1 MAIIRSLL
9 VIITLAMTA
18 LLAAIYTVG
27 PGLLENAQNKV
38 AGDKGPAPSPEALEL
53 HASLDIADLHADTLL
68 WYRSLIERSDRGQ
81 VDLPRMIDG
90 NMAVQ
95 MLTTVTKSPSGQ
107 NYESNSADA
116 GDNITLLALVQRWP
130 LATRDSLFA
139 RAVYQ
144 AERLHKFASENDDL
158 ELVTSS
164 EELKQVLKA
173 REGGSPAVAALLGTE
188 GSHALDGDLANIQQ
202 LYDAGFRM
210 MSLQH
215 FFDNKLGGSLHGE
228 SNAGLTEFGRQAVL
242 EMDALGIMIDVSHSS
257 PHVVDDVLNLIDSPL
272 IVSHTGFKGHCDRK
286 RNISDD
292 LIARI
297 AERGGLIGVGF
308 WSEAVCGEDVAAIA
322 DAIAYGINTFGVD
335 AVALGSDW
343 DGAVTTPI
351 DASDL
356 AYLTSALINKGL
368 TPEEIRA
375 VMGGNTIRYFL
386 EHLPDTDYRDWDAR
400 SAPLGTLHK

>member
-9 VIITLAMTA
+9 VITTLAMTA

-38 AGDKGPAPSPEALEL
+38 AGDKGTAPSPEALEL

-144 AERLHKFASENDDL
+144 AERLHKFASESDDL

-173 REGGSPAVAALLGTE
+173 REGGSQVVAALLGTE
-188 GSHALDGDLANIQQ
+188 GSHALDGDLSNIQR
-202 LYDAGFRM
+202 LYDAGLRM

-257 PHVVDDVLNLIDSPL
+257 PQVVDDVLNLIDSPL

-286 RNISDD
+286 RNISDA

-356 AYLTSALINKGL
+356 AYLTSALINRGL
-368 TPEEIRA
+368 TVEEIRA

-386 EHLPDTDYRDWDAR
+386 QHLPQTD
-400 SAPLGTLHK
+400 

>member
-1 MAIIRSLL
+1 MAIARTLL
-9 VIITLAMTA
+9 VIITLAMCA
-18 LLAAIYTVG
+18 FLIVIYTVG
-27 PGLLENAQNKV
+27 PGLLETAQNKV
-38 AGDKGPAPSPEALEL
+38 AGDKGAAPSPEALEL

-107 NYESNSADA
+107 NYNSNSADA
-116 GDNITLLALVQRWP
+116 DDTITLLAIVQRWP

-139 RAVYQ
+139 RAIYQ
-144 AERLHKFASENDDL
+144 AERLHTFAAKSAEL
-158 ELVTSS
+158 EVVTSS
-164 EELKQVLKA
+164 EEFKQVMKS
-173 REGGSPAVAALLGTE
+173 REAGSNVVAGLLGTE
-188 GSHALDGDLANIQQ
+188 GSHALDGNLDNIQR

-228 SNAGLTEFGRQAVL
+228 SNAGLTDFGRRAVL

-257 PHVVDDVLNLIDSPL
+257 PQVVDDVLNLIESPL

-286 RNISDD
+286 RNISDA

-297 AERGGLIGVGF
+297 AERYGLIGVGF
-308 WSEAVCGEDVAAIA
+308 WSEAVCGENVDAIA
-322 DAIAYGINTFGVD
+322 DAIAYGIDTFGVE

-343 DGAVTTPI
+343 DGAVTAPI
-351 DASDL
+351 DAANL
-356 AYLTSALINKGL
+356 AYLTSALMNRGL

-386 EHLPDTDYRDWDAR
+386 AHLPQTD
-400 SAPLGTLHK
+400 

>member
-18 LLAAIYTVG
+18 LLAAIYIIG

-38 AGDKGPAPSPEALEL
+38 EGDKGPAPSPEALDL

-107 NYESNSADA
+107 NYDSNSAEA
-116 GDNITLLALVQRWP
+116 GDTITLLAMVQRWP

-139 RAVYQ
+139 RAIYQ
-144 AERLHKFASENDDL
+144 AERLHDFASESDDL
-158 ELVTSS
+158 EVVTSS

-173 REGGSPAVAALLGTE
+173 REDGSEVVAALLGTE
-188 GSHALDGDLANIQQ
+188 GSHALDGDLMNIQR

-257 PHVVDDVLNLIDSPL
+257 PQVVDDVLNLIDSPL
-272 IVSHTGFKGHCDRK
+272 IVSHTGFKGHCNRK
-286 RNISDD
+286 RNISDA

-308 WSEAVCGEDVAAIA
+308 WSEAVCGEDVTAIA
-322 DAIAYGINTFGVD
+322 DAIAYGIETFGLG

-356 AYLTSALINKGL
+356 AYLTSALINRGL
-368 TPEEIRA
+368 NPEEVHA

-386 EHLPDTDYRDWDAR
+386 EHLPETD
-400 SAPLGTLHK
+400 

>member
-1 MAIIRSLL
+1 MAIARTLL
-9 VIITLAMTA
+9 LIITLAMCA
-18 LLAAIYTVG
+18 FLFVIYTVG
-27 PGLLENAQNKV
+27 PGLLETAQNKV
-38 AGDKGPAPSPEALEL
+38 AGDKCAAPSPEALEL

-107 NYESNSADA
+107 NYNSNSADA
-116 GDNITLLALVQRWP
+116 DDTITLLAIVQRWP

-139 RAVYQ
+139 RAIYQ
-144 AERLHKFASENDDL
+144 AERLHTFAAESAEL
-158 ELVTSS
+158 EVVTSS
-164 EELKQVLKA
+164 EEFKQVLKS
-173 REGGSPAVAALLGTE
+173 REAGSNVVAGLLGTE
-188 GSHALDGDLANIQQ
+188 GSHALDGNLDNIQR

-228 SNAGLTEFGRQAVL
+228 SNAGLTDFGRRAVL

-257 PHVVDDVLNLIDSPL
+257 PQVVDDVLNLIESPL

-286 RNISDD
+286 RNISDA

-297 AERGGLIGVGF
+297 AERDGLIGVGF
-308 WSEAVCGEDVAAIA
+308 WSEAVCGESVDAIA
-322 DAIAYGINTFGVD
+322 DAIAYGIDTFGVE

-351 DASDL
+351 DAANL
-356 AYLTSALINKGL
+356 AYLTSALMNRGL

-386 EHLPDTDYRDWDAR
+386 AHLPQTD
-400 SAPLGTLHK
+400 

>member
-9 VIITLAMTA
+9 VITTLAMTV

-38 AGDKGPAPSPEALEL
+38 AGDKGSAPSPEALEL

-144 AERLHKFASENDDL
+144 AERLHKFASESDAL

-173 REGGSPAVAALLGTE
+173 REAGSQVVAALLGTE
-188 GSHALDGDLANIQQ
+188 GSHALDGDLANIQR
-202 LYDAGFRM
+202 LYDTGLRM

-257 PHVVDDVLNLIDSPL
+257 PRVVDDVLNIIDSPL

-286 RNISDD
+286 RNISDA

-322 DAIAYGINTFGVD
+322 DAIAYGVDTFGVD

-356 AYLTSALINKGL
+356 AYLTSALINRGL
-368 TPEEIRA
+368 TPEDIRA

-386 EHLPDTDYRDWDAR
+386 QHLPQTD
-400 SAPLGTLHK
+400 

>member
-9 VIITLAMTA
+9 VIVTLAMTA
-18 LLAAIYTVG
+18 LLTAIYTVG

-38 AGDKGPAPSPEALEL
+38 ADDKGPAPSPEALEL

-144 AERLHKFASENDDL
+144 AERLQKFASESDDL

-188 GSHALDGDLANIQQ
+188 GSHALDGDLANIQR
-202 LYDAGFRM
+202 LYDAGLRM

-257 PHVVDDVLNLIDSPL
+257 PQVVDDVLNLINSPL

-286 RNISDD
+286 RNISDA

-322 DAIAYGINTFGVD
+322 DAIAYGINTFGLD

-356 AYLTSALINKGL
+356 AYLTSALINRGL
-368 TPEEIRA
+368 TPEDIRA

-386 EHLPDTDYRDWDAR
+386 EHLPQTD
-400 SAPLGTLHK
+400 

>member
-9 VIITLAMTA
+9 VIVTLAMTA

-68 WYRSLIERSDRGQ
+68 WYRPLIERSDRGQ

-144 AERLHKFASENDDL
+144 AERLHKFASESDVL

-173 REGGSPAVAALLGTE
+173 REEGSPVVAALLGTE
-188 GSHALDGDLANIQQ
+188 GSHALDGDLANIQR
-202 LYDAGFRM
+202 LYDAGLRM

-257 PHVVDDVLNLIDSPL
+257 PRVVDDVLNLIDSPL

-356 AYLTSALINKGL
+356 AYLTSALINRGL

-375 VMGGNTIRYFL
+375 VMGGNTIGYFL
-386 EHLPDTDYRDWDAR
+386 EHLPDTD
-400 SAPLGTLHK
+400 

>member
-9 VIITLAMTA
+9 VIITLATTA
-18 LLAAIYTVG
+18 FLLAIFTLG
-27 PGLLENAQNKV
+27 PGLLENAQNQV
-38 AGDKGPAPSPEALEL
+38 TGDKGAAPSGDALNL

-68 WYRSLIERSDRGQ
+68 WYRSLLERSDRGQ

-90 NMAVQ
+90 NVAVQ

-107 NYESNSADA
+107 NYDSNSADA
-116 GDNITLLALVQRWP
+116 GDTITLLAMVQRWP

-139 RAVYQ
+139 RATYQ
-144 AERLHKFASENDDL
+144 AERLHNFASESDDL
-158 ELVTSS
+158 EVVTSQ

-173 REGGSPAVAALLGTE
+173 REGGSNVVAGLLGTE
-188 GSHALDGDLANIQQ
+188 GSHALDGDLVNIQR

-228 SNAGLTEFGRQAVL
+228 SNAGLTDFGRQAVL

-257 PHVVDDVLNLIDSPL
+257 PQVVDDVLNLIESPL
-272 IVSHTGFKGHCDRK
+272 IVSHTGFKGHCNRK
-286 RNISDD
+286 RNISDA

-297 AERGGLIGVGF
+297 ADRGGLIGVGF
-308 WSEAVCGEDVAAIA
+308 WSEAVCGDDVTAIA
-322 DAIAYGINTFGVD
+322 DAIAYGIDTFGVG

-351 DASDL
+351 DAGDL
-356 AYLTSALINKGL
+356 AYLTSALIERGL

-375 VMGGNTIRYFL
+375 VMGGNTIRYLL
-386 EHLPDTDYRDWDAR
+386 EHLPQAN
-400 SAPLGTLHK
+400 

>member
-18 LLAAIYTVG
+18 FLVAIFTLG
-27 PGLLENAQNKV
+27 PGLLENAQNQV
-38 AGDKGPAPSPEALEL
+38 AGDKGAAPSGDALAL

-68 WYRSLIERSDRGQ
+68 WYRSLLERSDRGQ

-90 NMAVQ
+90 NVAVQ

-107 NYESNSADA
+107 NYDSNSADA
-116 GDNITLLALVQRWP
+116 GDTITLLAMVQRWP

-139 RAVYQ
+139 RATYQ
-144 AERLHKFASENDDL
+144 AERLHNFAAESDDL
-158 ELVTSS
+158 EVVTSQ

-173 REGGSPAVAALLGTE
+173 REGGSNVVAGLLGTE
-188 GSHALDGDLANIQQ
+188 GSHALDGDLANIQR

-228 SNAGLTEFGRQAVL
+228 SNAGLTDFGRQAVL

-257 PHVVDDVLNLIDSPL
+257 PQVVDDVLNLIESPL
-272 IVSHTGFKGHCDRK
+272 IVSHTGFKGHCNRK
-286 RNISDD
+286 RNISDA

-297 AERGGLIGVGF
+297 ADRGGLIGVGF
-308 WSEAVCGEDVAAIA
+308 WSEAVCGDDVTAIA
-322 DAIAYGINTFGVD
+322 DAIAYGIDTFGVG

-351 DASDL
+351 DAGDL
-356 AYLTSALINKGL
+356 AYLTSALIERGL
-368 TPEEIRA
+368 TSEEIRA
-375 VMGGNTIRYFL
+375 VMGGNTIRYLL
-386 EHLPDTDYRDWDAR
+386 EHLPQAN
-400 SAPLGTLHK
+400 

>member
-9 VIITLAMTA
+9 VIITLAIA
-18 LLAAIYTVG
+18 AFLIAIYTVG

-38 AGDKGPAPSPEALEL
+38 AGDKGVAPSPEALEL

-95 MLTTVTKSPSGQ
+95 MLTTVTKTPSGQ
-107 NYESNSADA
+107 NYESNSANA
-116 GDNITLLALVQRWP
+116 GDNVTLLALVQRWP

-144 AERLHKFASENDDL
+144 AERLHKFASKSDDL
-158 ELVTSS
+158 EVVTSS

-173 REGGSPAVAALLGTE
+173 REAGSQVVAALLGTE
-188 GSHALDGDLANIQQ
+188 GSHALDGDLANVQR
-202 LYDAGFRM
+202 LYDAGLRM

-242 EMDALGIMIDVSHSS
+242 KMDASGIMIDVSHSS
-257 PHVVDDVLNLIDSPL
+257 PQVVDDVLNLIDSPL

-286 RNISDD
+286 RNISDA

-322 DAIAYGINTFGVD
+322 DAIAYGVDTFGVD
-335 AVALGSDW
+335 VVALGSDW

-356 AYLTSALINKGL
+356 AYLTSALITRGL
-368 TPEEIRA
+368 TAEEIRA

-386 EHLPDTDYRDWDAR
+386 QHLPQTD
-400 SAPLGTLHK
+400 

>member
-9 VIITLAMTA
+9 VIVTLAVTA
-18 LLAAIYTVG
+18 FLIAVYTVG
-27 PGLLENAQNKV
+27 PALLENAQNKV
-38 AGDKGPAPSPEALEL
+38 AGDKGATPSPEALDL

-107 NYESNSADA
+107 NYESNSANA

-144 AERLHKFASENDDL
+144 AERLHKFASESDAL

-173 REGGSPAVAALLGTE
+173 REQGSQVVAALLGTE
-188 GSHALDGDLANIQQ
+188 GSHALDGDLANIQR
-202 LYDAGFRM
+202 LYDTGLRM

-257 PHVVDDVLNLIDSPL
+257 PQVVDDVLNLINSPL

-286 RNISDD
+286 RNISDA

-322 DAIAYGINTFGVD
+322 DAIAYGINTFGLD

-356 AYLTSALINKGL
+356 AYLTSALINRGL
-368 TPEEIRA
+368 TPEDIRA

-386 EHLPDTDYRDWDAR
+386 EHLPQTD
-400 SAPLGTLHK
+400 

>member
-18 LLAAIYTVG
+18 FLVAIFTLG
-27 PGLLENAQNKV
+27 PGLLENAQNQV
-38 AGDKGPAPSPEALEL
+38 AGDKGAAPSGDALAL

-68 WYRSLIERSDRGQ
+68 WYRSLLERSDRGQ

-90 NMAVQ
+90 NVAVQ

-107 NYESNSADA
+107 NYDSNSAEA
-116 GDNITLLALVQRWP
+116 GDTITLLAMVQRWP

-139 RAVYQ
+139 RATYQ
-144 AERLHKFASENDDL
+144 AERLHNFAAESDDL
-158 ELVTSS
+158 EVVTSQ

-173 REGGSPAVAALLGTE
+173 REGGSKVVAGLLGTE
-188 GSHALDGDLANIQQ
+188 GSHALDGDLANIQR

-228 SNAGLTEFGRQAVL
+228 SNAGLTDFGRQAVL

-257 PHVVDDVLNLIDSPL
+257 PQVVDDVLNLIEGPL
-272 IVSHTGFKGHCDRK
+272 IVSHTGFKGHCNRK
-286 RNISDD
+286 RNISDA

-308 WSEAVCGEDVAAIA
+308 WSEAVCGDDVTAIA
-322 DAIAYGINTFGVD
+322 DAIAYGIDTFGVG

-351 DASDL
+351 DAGDL
-356 AYLTSALINKGL
+356 AYLTSALIERGL

-375 VMGGNTIRYFL
+375 VMGGNTIRYLL
-386 EHLPDTDYRDWDAR
+386 EHLPQAN
-400 SAPLGTLHK
+400 

>member
-9 VIITLAMTA
+9 VIVTLAMTA
-18 LLAAIYTVG
+18 LLTAIYTVG

-38 AGDKGPAPSPEALEL
+38 ADDKGPAPSPEALEL

-144 AERLHKFASENDDL
+144 AERLQKFTSESDDL

-188 GSHALDGDLANIQQ
+188 GSHALDGDLANIQR
-202 LYDAGFRM
+202 LYDAGLRM

-257 PHVVDDVLNLIDSPL
+257 PQVVDDVLNLINSPL

-286 RNISDD
+286 RNISDA

-322 DAIAYGINTFGVD
+322 DAIAYGINTFGLD

-356 AYLTSALINKGL
+356 AYLTSALINRGL
-368 TPEEIRA
+368 TPEDIRA

-386 EHLPDTDYRDWDAR
+386 EHLPQTD
-400 SAPLGTLHK
+400 

>member
-18 LLAAIYTVG
+18 FLVAIFTLG
-27 PGLLENAQNKV
+27 PGLLENAQNQV
-38 AGDKGPAPSPEALEL
+38 AGDKGAAPSGDALAL

-68 WYRSLIERSDRGQ
+68 WYRSLLERSDRGQ

-90 NMAVQ
+90 NVAVQ

-107 NYESNSADA
+107 NYDSNSADA
-116 GDNITLLALVQRWP
+116 GDTITLLAMVQRWP

-139 RAVYQ
+139 RATYQ
-144 AERLHKFASENDDL
+144 AERLHNFAAESDDL
-158 ELVTSS
+158 EVVTSQ

-173 REGGSPAVAALLGTE
+173 REGGSKVVAGLLGTE
-188 GSHALDGDLANIQQ
+188 GSHALDGDLANIQR

-228 SNAGLTEFGRQAVL
+228 SNAGLTDFGRQAVL

-257 PHVVDDVLNLIDSPL
+257 PQVVDDVLNLIEGPL
-272 IVSHTGFKGHCDRK
+272 IVSHTGFKGHCNRK
-286 RNISDD
+286 RNISDA

-308 WSEAVCGEDVAAIA
+308 WSEAVCGDDVTAIA
-322 DAIAYGINTFGVD
+322 DAIAYGIDTFGVG

-351 DASDL
+351 DAGDL
-356 AYLTSALINKGL
+356 AYLTSALIERGL

-375 VMGGNTIRYFL
+375 VMGGNTIRYLL
-386 EHLPDTDYRDWDAR
+386 EHLPQAN
-400 SAPLGTLHK
+400 

>member
-9 VIITLAMTA
+9 VIVTIAMTA
-18 LLAAIYTVG
+18 FLIAVYTLG

-38 AGDKGPAPSPEALEL
+38 AGDKGATPSPEVLDL
-53 HASLDIADLHADTLL
+53 HASLDIADLHADTLV

-90 NMAVQ
+90 NMAMQ

-139 RAVYQ
+139 RAIYQ
-144 AERLHKFASENDDL
+144 AERLHKFASESDAI

-173 REGGSPAVAALLGTE
+173 REQGSPVVAALLGTE
-188 GSHALDGDLANIQQ
+188 GSHALDGDLANIQR
-202 LYDAGFRM
+202 LYGAGLRM

-242 EMDALGIMIDVSHSS
+242 KMDALGIMIDVSHSS
-257 PHVVDDVLNLIDSPL
+257 PRVVDDVLNLIDSPL

-356 AYLTSALINKGL
+356 DYLTSALVNRGL
-368 TPEEIRA
+368 TTEEIRA

-386 EHLPDTDYRDWDAR
+386 QHLPQTD
-400 SAPLGTLHK
+400 

>member
-9 VIITLAMTA
+9 VIITLAM
-18 LLAAIYTVG
+18 AAFMIAVYTVG

-38 AGDKGPAPSPEALEL
+38 AGDKGVAPSPEALEL

-107 NYESNSADA
+107 NYDSNSADA
-116 GDNITLLALVQRWP
+116 GDTITLLAMVQRWP

-144 AERLHKFASENDDL
+144 AERLHKFASQSNAV

-173 REGGSPAVAALLGTE
+173 REGGSQVVAAFLGTE
-188 GSHALDGDLANIQQ
+188 GSHALDGDLANIRQ

-228 SNAGLTEFGRQAVL
+228 SNAGLTEFGRQAVV

-257 PHVVDDVLNLIDSPL
+257 PQVVDDVLNLIDSPL

-286 RNISDD
+286 RNISDA

-356 AYLTSALINKGL
+356 AYLTSALINRGL
-368 TPEEIRA
+368 NPEEIRA

-386 EHLPDTDYRDWDAR
+386 EHLPDTD
-400 SAPLGTLHK
+400 

>member
-1 MAIIRSLL
+1 MAALRFLL
-9 VIITLAMTA
+9 TLIAILA
-18 LLAAIYTVG
+18 LVMVVAIYTLG
-27 PGLLENAQNKV
+27 PAALENTQNRI
-38 AGDKGPAPSPEALEL
+38 AGDKGPAPSPDALAL
-53 HASLDIADLHADTLL
+53 HQSLDIADLHADTLL

-107 NYESNSADA
+107 NYDRNSAEA
-116 GDNITLLALVQRWP
+116 GDTITLLALAQRWP

-139 RAVYQ
+139 RAIYQ
-144 AERLHKFASENDDL
+144 SERLHNFASESPDL
-158 ELVTSS
+158 EVVTSS

-173 REGGSPAVAALLGTE
+173 REAGSNVVAGLLGTE
-188 GSHALDGDLANIQQ
+188 GSHALDGDLANIKR

-228 SNAGLTEFGRQAVL
+228 SNAGLTDFGRQAVL
-242 EMDALGIMIDVSHSS
+242 EMDALGVMIDVSHSS
-257 PHVVDDVLNLIDSPL
+257 PQVVDDVLKLIESPL

-286 RNISDD
+286 RNISDA

-297 AERGGLIGVGF
+297 AARGGLIGVGF
-308 WSEAVCGEDVAAIA
+308 WSEAVCGDDVAAIA
-322 DAIAYGINTFGVD
+322 DAIAYGINTFGLD

-356 AYLTSALINKGL
+356 AYLTSALIKRGL
-368 TPEEIRA
+368 TPEEVHA
-375 VMGGNTIRYFL
+375 VMGGNTIRYLL
-386 EHLPDTDYRDWDAR
+386 EHLPRTD
-400 SAPLGTLHK
+400 

>member
-9 VIITLAMTA
+9 VITTLAMTA

-38 AGDKGPAPSPEALEL
+38 AGDKGAAPSPEALEL
-53 HASLDIADLHADTLL
+53 HTSFDIADLHADTLL

-144 AERLHKFASENDDL
+144 AGRLHKFAAESDDL
-158 ELVTSS
+158 EVVTSS

-173 REGGSPAVAALLGTE
+173 REGGSQVVAALLGTE
-188 GSHALDGDLANIQQ
+188 GSHALDGDLSNIQR
-202 LYDAGFRM
+202 LYDAGLRM

-257 PHVVDDVLNLIDSPL
+257 PQVVDDVLNLIDSPL

-286 RNISDD
+286 RNISDA

-322 DAIAYGINTFGVD
+322 DAIAYGINNFGVD

-356 AYLTSALINKGL
+356 AYLTSALINRGL
-368 TPEEIRA
+368 TVEEIRA

-386 EHLPDTDYRDWDAR
+386 EHLPKTD
-400 SAPLGTLHK
+400 

>member
-1 MAIIRSLL
+1 MAIARTLL
-9 VIITLAMTA
+9 VIITLAMCA
-18 LLAAIYTVG
+18 FLIVIYTVG
-27 PGLLENAQNKV
+27 PGLLETAQNKV
-38 AGDKGPAPSPEALEL
+38 AGDKGAAPSPEALEL

-107 NYESNSADA
+107 NYNSNSADA
-116 GDNITLLALVQRWP
+116 DDTITLLAIVQRWP

-139 RAVYQ
+139 RAIYQ
-144 AERLHKFASENDDL
+144 AERLHTFAAESAEL
-158 ELVTSS
+158 EVVTSS
-164 EELKQVLKA
+164 EEFKQVLKS
-173 REGGSPAVAALLGTE
+173 REAGSNVVAGLLGTE
-188 GSHALDGDLANIQQ
+188 GSHALDGNLDNIQR

-228 SNAGLTEFGRQAVL
+228 SNAGLTDFGRRAVL

-257 PHVVDDVLNLIDSPL
+257 PQVVDDVLNLIESPL

-286 RNISDD
+286 RNISDA

-297 AERGGLIGVGF
+297 AERDGLIGVGF
-308 WSEAVCGEDVAAIA
+308 WSEAVCGENVDAIA
-322 DAIAYGINTFGVD
+322 DAIAYGIDTFGVE

-343 DGAVTTPI
+343 DGAVTAPI
-351 DASDL
+351 DAANL
-356 AYLTSALINKGL
+356 AYLTSALMNRGL

-386 EHLPDTDYRDWDAR
+386 AHLPQTD
-400 SAPLGTLHK
+400 

>member
-9 VIITLAMTA
+9 VITTLAMTA

-38 AGDKGPAPSPEALEL
+38 AGDKGTAPSPEALEL

-144 AERLHKFASENDDL
+144 AERLHKFASESDDL

-173 REGGSPAVAALLGTE
+173 REGGSQVVAALLGTE
-188 GSHALDGDLANIQQ
+188 GSHALDGDLSNIQR
-202 LYDAGFRM
+202 LYDAGLRM

-286 RNISDD
+286 RNISDA

-356 AYLTSALINKGL
+356 AYLTSALINRGL
-368 TPEEIRA
+368 TVEEIRA

-386 EHLPDTDYRDWDAR
+386 QHLPQTD
-400 SAPLGTLHK
+400 

>member
-18 LLAAIYTVG
+18 FLVAIFTLG
-27 PGLLENAQNKV
+27 PGLLESAQNQV
-38 AGDKGPAPSPEALEL
+38 AGDKGAGPSGDALAL

-68 WYRSLIERSDRGQ
+68 WYRSLLERSDRGQ

-90 NMAVQ
+90 NVAVQ

-107 NYESNSADA
+107 NYDSNSADA
-116 GDNITLLALVQRWP
+116 GDTITLLAMVQRWP

-139 RAVYQ
+139 RATYQ
-144 AERLHKFASENDDL
+144 AERLHNFSSESDDL
-158 ELVTSS
+158 EVVTSQ

-173 REGGSPAVAALLGTE
+173 REGGSHVVAGLLGTE
-188 GSHALDGDLANIQQ
+188 GSHALDGDLANIQR

-228 SNAGLTEFGRQAVL
+228 SNAGLTDFGRQAVL

-257 PHVVDDVLNLIDSPL
+257 PKVVDDVLNLIESPL
-272 IVSHTGFKGHCDRK
+272 IVSHTGFKGHCNRK
-286 RNISDD
+286 RNISDA

-308 WSEAVCGEDVAAIA
+308 WSEAVCGENVAAIA
-322 DAIAYGINTFGVD
+322 DAIAYGIDTFGVG

-351 DASDL
+351 DAGDL
-356 AYLTSALINKGL
+356 AYLTSALIERGL
-368 TPEEIRA
+368 TPEQIRA
-375 VMGGNTIRYFL
+375 AMGGNTIRYLL
-386 EHLPDTDYRDWDAR
+386 EHLPQAN
-400 SAPLGTLHK
+400 

>member
-9 VIITLAMTA
+9 VITTLAMTA

-38 AGDKGPAPSPEALEL
+38 AGDKGAAPSPEALEF

-107 NYESNSADA
+107 NYQSNSADA

-130 LATRDSLFA
+130 LATRDSLVA

-144 AERLHKFASENDDL
+144 AERLHKFASESDALD
-158 ELVTSS
+158 LVTSS

-173 REGGSPAVAALLGTE
+173 REGGSQVVATLLGTE
-188 GSHALDGDLANIQQ
+188 GSHALDGDLANIQR

-257 PHVVDDVLNLIDSPL
+257 PRVVDDVLNLIDSPL

-286 RNISDD
+286 RNISDA
-292 LIARI
+292 LITRI

-322 DAIAYGINTFGVD
+322 DAIAYGIDTFGLD

-343 DGAVTTPI
+343 DGGVTTPI

-356 AYLTSALINKGL
+356 AYLTSALINGGL
-368 TPEEIRA
+368 TQEEIRA

-386 EHLPDTDYRDWDAR
+386 EHLPQTD
-400 SAPLGTLHK
+400 

>member
-18 LLAAIYTVG
+18 FLAAIYTVG

-144 AERLHKFASENDDL
+144 AERLHKFASESDAL

-173 REGGSPAVAALLGTE
+173 REGGSPVVAALLGTE
-188 GSHALDGDLANIQQ
+188 GSHALDGDLANIQR
-202 LYDAGFRM
+202 LYDAGLRM

-257 PHVVDDVLNLIDSPL
+257 PQVVDDVLNLIDSPL

-286 RNISDD
+286 RNISDA

-322 DAIAYGINTFGVD
+322 DAIVYGINTFGVD

-356 AYLTSALINKGL
+356 AYLTSALINRGL
-368 TPEEIRA
+368 TVEEIRA

-386 EHLPDTDYRDWDAR
+386 QHLPQTD
-400 SAPLGTLHK
+400 

>member
-1 MAIIRSLL
+1 MAILRSLL

-18 LLAAIYTVG
+18 FLLAIFTLG
-27 PGLLENAQNKV
+27 PGLLEKATNRV
-38 AGDKGPAPSPEALEL
+38 AGDKGPAPSADALAL

-68 WYRSLIERSDRGQ
+68 WYRSLLERSDRGQ

-90 NMAVQ
+90 NVAVQ

-107 NYESNSADA
+107 NYDSNSADA
-116 GDNITLLALVQRWP
+116 GDTITLLAMVQRWP

-139 RAVYQ
+139 RATYQ
-144 AERLHKFASENDDL
+144 AERLHNFAAESDDL
-158 ELVTSS
+158 EVVTSQ

-173 REGGSPAVAALLGTE
+173 REGGSNVVAGLLGTE
-188 GSHALDGDLANIQQ
+188 GSHALDGDLANIQR

-228 SNAGLTEFGRQAVL
+228 SNAGLTDFGRQAVL

-257 PHVVDDVLNLIDSPL
+257 PQVVDDVLNLIESPL
-272 IVSHTGFKGHCDRK
+272 IVSHTGFKGHCNRK
-286 RNISDD
+286 RNISDA

-297 AERGGLIGVGF
+297 ADRGGLIGVGF
-308 WSEAVCGEDVAAIA
+308 WSEAVCGDDVTAIA
-322 DAIAYGINTFGVD
+322 DAIAYGIDTFGVG

-351 DASDL
+351 DAGDL
-356 AYLTSALINKGL
+356 AYLTSALIERGL

-375 VMGGNTIRYFL
+375 VMGGNTIRYLL
-386 EHLPDTDYRDWDAR
+386 EHLPQAN
-400 SAPLGTLHK
+400 

>member
-1 MAIIRSLL
+1 MAIVRSLL
-9 VIITLAMTA
+9 VIITPA
-18 LLAAIYTVG
+18 LAAFLIAVYTVG

-38 AGDKGPAPSPEALEL
+38 AGDKGVAPSPESLEL

-107 NYESNSADA
+107 NYDSNSADA
-116 GDNITLLALVQRWP
+116 GDTITLLAMVQRWP

-144 AERLHKFASENDDL
+144 AERLHKFASESDAL

-173 REGGSPAVAALLGTE
+173 REGGSQVVAALLGTE
-188 GSHALDGDLANIQQ
+188 GSHALDGDLANIQH

-228 SNAGLTEFGRQAVL
+228 SNAGLTEFGRQAVRA
-242 EMDALGIMIDVSHSS
+242 MDAFGIMIDVSHSS
-257 PHVVDDVLNLIDSPL
+257 PQVVDDVLNLIDSPL

-286 RNISDD
+286 RNISDA

-356 AYLTSALINKGL
+356 AYLTSALINRGL

-386 EHLPDTDYRDWDAR
+386 EHLPQTD
-400 SAPLGTLHK
+400 

>member
-18 LLAAIYTVG
+18 LLAAIFTMG

-38 AGDKGPAPSPEALEL
+38 AGDKGAAPSPEALEF

-144 AERLHKFASENDDL
+144 AERLHKFASESDALD
-158 ELVTSS
+158 LVTSS

-173 REGGSPAVAALLGTE
+173 REGGSQVVATLLGTE
-188 GSHALDGDLANIQQ
+188 GSHALDGDLANIQR

-257 PHVVDDVLNLIDSPL
+257 PRVVDDVLNLIDSPL

-286 RNISDD
+286 RNISDA
-292 LIARI
+292 LITRI

-322 DAIAYGINTFGVD
+322 DAIAYGIDTFGLD

-343 DGAVTTPI
+343 DGGVTTPI

-356 AYLTSALINKGL
+356 AYLTSALINRGL
-368 TPEEIRA
+368 TVEEIRA

-386 EHLPDTDYRDWDAR
+386 EHLPQTD
-400 SAPLGTLHK
+400 